1 MAANF
6 LASRARAMED
16 VFFAKQDALLIEK
29 KKQLAKM
36 EHTRKALAEVS
47 GITDEKILQKLVD
60 LEVSPEVLA
69 SLSVIPLVE
78 MAWADGEVQAEEKKA
93 VLEGAVE
100 CRISKG
106 SVNHQLL
113 EEWLTRRPPAKLLT
127 AWIHYVAGLCELLS
141 DDERANL
148 KEDLL
153 KRTRAV
159 AESAGGFMGLMK
171 ISLGEQSMLEKLD
184 KAFDSPGSRA

>member
-1 MAANF
+1 MVANF
-6 LASRARAMED
+6 LAGRARAMED
-16 VFFAKQDALLIEK
+16 LFFAKQDALLIEK
-29 KKQLAKM
+29 RKQLEKM
-36 EHTRKALAEVS
+36 AHTRKALAEVS
-47 GITDEKILQKLVD
+47 GLTDEKILQKLVD
-60 LEVSPEVLA
+60 LDIGPEVLA

-78 MAWADGEVQAEEKKA
+78 MAWADGEVQAEEKNA
-93 VLEGAVE
+93 VLQGAVE

-113 EEWLTRRPPAKLLT
+113 EEWLARRPPEKLLE

-171 ISLGEQSMLEKLD
+171 ISSAEQAMLEKLD
-184 KAFDSPGSRA
+184 KAFKRR